1 MPRVKRSVASRKK
14 RRKVLDQAKG
24 YWGLKKSSYRYAKEQ
39 VDHSLTY
46 AYRDRK
52 NKKRTFRRLWIM
64 RINAAARANGLSYN
78 QFIAGLKEAEIEL
91 DRKVLA
97 DLAVSDPQAF
107 GPSPRTRAL
116 NVARK
121 PALYGRRRSDAFG
134 EVRGRLSHLTS
145 RENEKLKLVR
155 KLQDR
160 RWRDKL
166 GLFVAEGEDLVTAAQ
181 AAGIE
186 PVELLVAGEN
196 VEPALLA
203 EVATLAHPPR
213 VIGVFRREDLPHS
226 PLPDVGLALWHVG
239 DPGNVG
245 TLVRAADALGPAF
258 VATSEGTA
266 DPTGPKALRGRW
278 ARSSACRSSVST
290 THPGVG
296 SRSWRAAGDHS
307 RSSTSRGRRRSFSAR
322 NAKACLKRSSCAAR
336 NGPRSRSRQTRI
348 P

>member
-78 QFIAGLKEAEIEL
+78 QFVAGLKQAEIEL

-107 GPSPRTRAL
+107 GAIAEKAKSAL
-116 NVARK
+116 GVAV
-121 PALYGRRRSDAFG
+121 LLIS
-134 EVRGRLSHLTS
+134 S

-155 KLQDR
+155 KLHER
-160 RWRDKL
+160 SWRDKL
-166 GLFVAEGEDLVTAAQ
+166 GLFVAEGEDLVEAAT

-203 EVATLAHPPR
+203 EVSVLGHPPR
-213 VIGVFRREDLPHS
+213 VIGVFRRDDLPRRT
-226 PLPDVGLALWHVG
+226 GARRRARALA
-239 DPGNVG
+239 
-245 TLVRAADALGPAF
+245 
-258 VATSEGTA
+258 
-266 DPTGPKALRGRW
+266 
-278 ARSSACRSSVST
+278 
-290 THPGVG
+290 
-296 SRSWRAAGDHS
+296 
-307 RSSTSRGRRRSFSAR
+307 RRRSRECRHAR
-322 NAKACLKRSSCAAR
+322 PLGRCARPRLRRAVGR
-336 NGPRSRSRQTRI
+336 LGGPNRPESDPRVDGSDLPRSR
-348 P
+348 